1 MKTACVCVCVRAVD
15 STSEKRLI
23 TMLVENYRQNGVDG
37 RPVVNT
43 STALTVTISFS
54 LIQIL
59 QFDPTEQII
68 TLVGWV
74 SLVCVSLFAVICA
87 NAFYRATRIGLRM
100 ERTMPWQ
107 DVCPSYASILP
118 KRLYISSKFFHHRI
132 APPF

>member
-1 MKTACVCVCVRAVD
+1 MHGFSSDFFTVHYKKTRSGRGDVCGRSAVD

-59 QFDPTEQII
+59 QFNPTQQII
-68 TLVGWV
+68 TIVGWI
-74 SLVCVSLFAVICA
+74 SLVRPCVCL
-87 NAFYRATRIGLRM
+87 
-100 ERTMPWQ
+100 
-107 DVCPSYASILP
+107 
-118 KRLYISSKFFHHRI
+118 
-132 APPF
+132 